1 MGTIAPVLG
10 ARARF
15 YVSTAALGSRSSQHA
30 EELKDLRM
38 QTCKEALREG
48 LNEFI
53 FRNRAEDTFSQSG
66 ATTSLRSTITV
77 EAAAASYYVFERWP
91 VDGPD
96 YVVAVSGGELVCS
109 EFAIRPV
116 DYKIITSSP
125 NMLSEPRPPITKS
138 LPGPPSRFCR
148 LLRSHVRCRRE
159 LYLCPFRQVHCL
171 CRLELRVCP
180 YRPCQEVVGPVGSP
194 QSVGTISTDLLTA
207 EQTRLPEPG

>member
-1 MGTIAPVLG
+1 LW
-10 ARARF
+10 
-15 YVSTAALGSRSSQHA
+15 

-53 FRNRAEDTFSQSG
+53 FRTKAEEHLLAVGGDHVSAVHYQP
-66 ATTSLRSTITV
+66 V

-116 DYKIITSSP
+116 DYNIIT
-125 NMLSEPRPPITKS
+125 
-138 LPGPPSRFCR
+138 FFAQ
-148 LLRSHVRCRRE
+148 
-159 LYLCPFRQVHCL
+159 Y
-171 CRLELRVCP
+171 
-180 YRPCQEVVGPVGSP
+180 VVGASA
-194 QSVGTISTDLLTA
+194 TDNGIVA
-207 EQTRLPEPG
+207 RAAGQVFVAS